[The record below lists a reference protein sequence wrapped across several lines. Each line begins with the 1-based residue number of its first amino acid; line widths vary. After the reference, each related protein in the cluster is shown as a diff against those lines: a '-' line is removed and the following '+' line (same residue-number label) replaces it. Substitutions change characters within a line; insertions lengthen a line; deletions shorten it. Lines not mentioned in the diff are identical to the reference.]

1 MYKLPS
7 RLDMTNSTRQT
18 PSPMTPRSKRRK
30 LHQSLF
36 PKYKNIPLQIIEGK
50 TIGSFRKN
58 RYLKKFIELKRECLT
73 LMEQI
78 IQNDTIVSENLH
90 NVECEKVDECEK
102 FFVSGQHHLRSICFR
117 YFEIIC
123 RKLRF
128 QKNILDYDLNVVKKH
143 LFFANQIIGHLEQ
156 NKYIENIDMFL
167 IPATSLIKVEQ
178 IEIPRIKYMNDIN
191 TEIIKRKTKYEEEL
205 PKMLELT
212 MPRQKVLRVILKEIQ
227 KTNVENT
234 IDLITNEVKYSYS
247 DKVCEMFET
256 WFWDYHSPY
265 FEILKELFNDP
276 QSGKNIIEQFKV
288 IRKEIMIESGLKG
301 CELVINRL
309 MHLTAFPRI
318 YWNMEFKSF
327 DYKTFLINARRIKNK
342 YKGNKHWDGPFEELI
357 EQCNE
362 LNWMVKP
369 TDIFFKVD
377 EIVTKIPELFDDPP
391 DADDL
396 LQHIAWI
403 IIHSELY
410 CWGQISDI
418 LQNCTP
424 FPKAISKMSYSATVF
439 DLAIKLILMGTDKME
454 GSDEKISISKESMF
468 VPIEIQ
474 KENKNEDNIDNGK
487 EELNKSMEV
496 NEIVEIQINESNET
510 NETNEIG
517 EKSGNNE
524 NNQQNEITMEINEE
538 SIEKKEENKQDEEEK
553 QNENI

>member
-1 MYKLPS
+1 MFKLPVKPP
-7 RLDMTNSTRQT
+7 STPTKRQT
-18 PSPMTPRSKRRK
+18 ASPMTPRTKKRK
-30 LHQSLF
+30 WHQMLF
-36 PKYKNIPLQIIEGK
+36 PKYKNILPHINENK
-50 TIGSFRKN
+50 SIGSFRKS
-58 RYLKKFIELKRECLT
+58 RYQRKFIELKRECLS

-78 IQNDTIVSENLH
+78 MQSDSIVSENLR
-90 NVECEKVDECEK
+90 NVECEQVDECDKYFLAQQTE
-102 FFVSGQHHLRSICFR
+102 LRKVCFN
-117 YFEIIC
+117 YFDIIC
-123 RKLRF
+123 RKLKY
-128 QKNILDYDLNVVKKH
+128 QKMILDYDSNVVKKH
-143 LFFANQIIGHLEQ
+143 LYFANQILNYLDQ

-167 IPATSLIKVEQ
+167 IPATSLIKIEK
-178 IEIPRIKYMNDIN
+178 IEIPRIKYMDEIN
-191 TEIIKRKTKYEEEL
+191 MEIMKRKTQYEMEIEKWNEMTL
-205 PKMLELT
+205 P
-212 MPRQKVLRVILKEIQ
+212 RSRVLKLILKEIQ
-227 KTNVENT
+227 KTNPDGIVDK
-234 IDLITNEVKYSYS
+234 IINEVNYEYSE
-247 DKVCEMFET
+247 KVVEMFEL
-256 WFWDYHSPY
+256 WFWDYHSSY
-265 FEILKELFNDP
+265 FEIVKELFTDP
-276 QSGKNIIEQFKV
+276 VDGKHIMETFKT
-288 IRKEIMIESGLKG
+288 IRREIMIENGLKG

-309 MHLTAFPRI
+309 MHLTAFPRL
-318 YWNMEFKSF
+318 YWSLEMKSF
-327 DYKTFLINARRIKNK
+327 DTKRIKEK
-342 YKGNKHWDGPFEELI
+342 YIGNPHWDGPFDELI

-362 LNWMVKP
+362 LNWMVLP
-369 TDIFFKVD
+369 TEIFMTVD
-377 EIVTKIPELFDDPP
+377 KIVTRIPELFEKPP

-396 LQHIAWI
+396 LQHVAWI
-403 IIHSELY
+403 VINSELY

-418 LQNCTP
+418 LQNCSP